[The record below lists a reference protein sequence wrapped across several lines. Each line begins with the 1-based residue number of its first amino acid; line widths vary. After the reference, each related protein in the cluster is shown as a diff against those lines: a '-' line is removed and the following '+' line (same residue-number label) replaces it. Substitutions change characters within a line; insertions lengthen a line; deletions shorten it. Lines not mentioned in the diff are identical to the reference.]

1 LPLLQPLLVFFF
13 LFVWLVWLFVFRKM
27 GMVLLRRDSRC
38 QAPPREGSKASV
50 LLLLPERQAQGEGC
64 GLGLTALSLES
75 LPTLHFFNV

>member
-1 LPLLQPLLVFFF
+1 MFFF

-64 GLGLTALSLES
+64 GLGGLWGVGVTGVCLQQGPG
-75 LPTLHFFNV
+75 LPP